1 MTMEKKPD
9 MQSIKL
15 IFSIVNV
22 GYGSKIL
29 KVARQSGISGGTIL
43 LGKGTTK
50 PHLLGLLDLGE
61 IKKEIVLL
69 IAEKECANKALIE
82 LNKKFEFQK
91 PNHGI
96 AFTTA
101 LSRLAGASSCGG
113 NQSIETRGGD
123 PIMYQAI
130 LVIVEKGMSEKVM
143 DAATKAGSKGGTIIN
158 ARGAGLHENQTL
170 FSMAI
175 EPEKE
180 VVMILSNKEKSEPI
194 VSSIRKD
201 LKIDEPGNGILFIL
215 DVEQTYG
222 LYE

>member
-1 MTMEKKPD
+1 MMEKEPD
-9 MQSIKL
+9 MQNIQL
-15 IFSIVNV
+15 IFTIVNV

-69 IAEKECANKALIE
+69 IADNECANKALIE
-82 LNKKFEFQK
+82 LNRKFEFKK

-96 AFTTA
+96 AFTTS
-101 LSRLAGASSCGG
+101 LSGLVGVSSCKVKQIEARGG
-113 NQSIETRGGD
+113 N
-123 PIMYQAI
+123 PVMYQAI
-130 LVIVEKGMSEKVM
+130 LVIVEKGLAEKVM
-143 DAATKAGSKGGTIIN
+143 DAATKAGAKGGTIIN
-158 ARGAGLHENQTL
+158 ARGAGLHEHQTL

-180 VVMILSNKEKSEPI
+180 VVMILSDTGTASGI
-194 VSSIRKD
+194 VESVRND
-201 LKIDEPGNGILFIL
+201 LKIDEPGNGILFTL
-215 DVEQTYG
+215 NVDQTYG

>member
-1 MTMEKKPD
+1 MMEKEPD
-9 MQSIKL
+9 MQNVQL
-15 IFSIVNV
+15 ITTIVNV

-69 IAEKECANKALIE
+69 IADKECADKAIIE
-82 LNKKFEFQK
+82 LNRKFEFQK

-96 AFTTA
+96 AFTTS
-101 LSRLAGASSCGG
+101 LSGVVGVSSCHGK
-113 NQSIETRGGD
+113 QTIEIRGGD

-130 LVIVEKGMSEKVM
+130 LVIVEKGLAEKVM
-143 DAATKAGSKGGTIIN
+143 DAATKAGAKGGTIIN
-158 ARGAGLHENQTL
+158 ARGAGLHEHQTL

-180 VVMILSNKEKSEPI
+180 IVMILSETDKAGSI
-194 VSSIRKD
+194 VESVRND
-201 LKIDEPGNGILFIL
+201 LKIDEPGNGILFTL
-215 DVEQTYG
+215 NVNKTYG